1 MYIDSHFHVN
11 IYNRYPG
18 TLKTA
23 LQQLESEEI
32 FVIGNS
38 IDIDSYTQ
46 TKEIAAKSKM
56 VLPCFGIHPQVAKDH
71 IDNLEQYEEYFNEA
85 LAFGEI
91 GLDSMHVENEEEYPL
106 QEKMLAHF
114 FTKAKEQKKIVFL
127 HLDGSEEK
135 GLEMI
140 KEFALKKV
148 VVHGYVGS
156 LETLKELLDIGVYF
170 SIGGNKIL
178 DGFKKQMTEQ
188 KWTKYQEIVKAI
200 PMKRLLVETDGPCRT
215 VPNPVPDAP
224 RSQPDYIKKIYK
236 KICQIKGITVDE
248 LQVMVR
254 VNLSYLLGNDP
265 KLKQYTNLLTKKE
278 EIKKKD

>member
-1 MYIDSHFHVN
+1 MFIDCHFHVN
-11 IYNRYPG
+11 VYNRYPG
-18 TLKTA
+18 TLETA
-23 LQQLESEEI
+23 LQTMIDEQI

-38 IDIDSYTQ
+38 IDIDSFAQ
-46 TKEIAAKSKM
+46 TKEIAAKSEF
-56 VLPCFGIHPQVAKDH
+56 VLPCFGIHPQVAPEH

-91 GLDSMHVENEEEYPL
+91 GLDSMHVENEKEYPL
-106 QEKMLAHF
+106 QEKLLAHF
-114 FTKAKEQKKIVFL
+114 FTKAKEKNKIVFL

-156 LETLKELLDIGVYF
+156 LETLKELLAIGVYF
-170 SIGGNKIL
+170 SVGGNKLL
-178 DGFKKQMTEQ
+178 DDFKEQMTDEE
-188 KWTKYQEIVKAI
+188 WIHFHEIVKTI

-215 VPNPVPDAP
+215 VPNPEPEAP
-224 RSQPDYIKKIYK
+224 RSQPAYIKKIYE
-236 KICQIKGITVDE
+236 KISQIKGITIEE

-254 VNLSYLLGNDP
+254 VNLTFLLGNDP
-265 KLKQYTNLLTKKE
+265 KLKQFTNLLSKK
-278 EIKKKD
+278 I